1 MWATNRSMNWKELN
15 SPILL
20 APAGKD
26 YLWGGRRLKEEY
38 GKELPLAPLAE
49 TWECSTHPDGPS
61 RIASG
66 IYKGRTLA
74 EALKEQPQW
83 LGTHPKGGE
92 GLPVLIKFID
102 ASKDLSIQVHPD
114 DSYALAHEGQ
124 LGKTEMWY
132 VLEAEPQASLIY
144 GFSHDMDEK
153 KLLDSLERGTIFTH
167 LQQVPVRKDDVF
179 MILPGTVHAIGGGVL
194 LAEIQECS
202 NVTYRLYDY
211 DRVDKSGE
219 KRPLH
224 INQALQVLNMREQPL
239 VRRQMRVMRYQPGS
253 ASEVLCRCEYFQVD
267 RVLVTGCYQCQV
279 ESTSFQVFL
288 ILEGDMQL
296 GEMSLK
302 KGDCVFLPA
311 GCGEVTV
318 SGRGQLLRVCC

>member
-1 MWATNRSMNWKELN
+1 MTNRSTSWKELN

-26 YLWGGRRLKEEY
+26 YLWGGMRLAREY
-38 GKELPLAPLAE
+38 GKQMPFRPLAE
-49 TWECSTHPDGPS
+49 TWECSTHPDGLS
-61 RIASG
+61 TVASG

-83 LGTHPKGGE
+83 LGSHPKGGE

-102 ASKDLSIQVHPD
+102 ACEDLSIQVHPD
-114 DSYALAHEGQ
+114 DEYALTHEGQ

-132 VLEAEPQASLIY
+132 VLEAEPHASLIY
-144 GFSHDMDEK
+144 GFSHDMEEAELCTSLKQK
-153 KLLDSLERGTIFTH
+153 KIFKH
-167 LQQVPVRKDDVF
+167 LQQVPVKKDDVF

-211 DRVDKSGE
+211 DRIDKNGE
-219 KRPLH
+219 KRALH
-224 INQALQVLNMREQPL
+224 VERALQVLNMKEQPL
-239 VRRQMRVMRYQPGS
+239 ARRQMRVMRYQPGS

-267 RVLVTGCYQCQV
+267 RVLVTGGYQCLI
-279 ESTSFQVFL
+279 EKTSFQVFL
-288 ILEGDMQL
+288 VLEGSLQV
-296 GEMSLK
+296 GELSVK

-318 SGRGQLLRVCC
+318 SGRGQLLKVCC